1 MHGMTFWRV
10 GIILVIWVA
19 MAGCSLRQMA
29 ARAASP
35 LVQGQYQSL
44 NEEADTV
51 LAGQAIPANLK
62 MLEGMLKSDESNTA
76 VLHNLAEGFCGF
88 AFGFVEDEDS
98 KRAAGLYLR
107 GRNYALRSL
116 PAQPDGKELATLGLE
131 EYKAAL
137 QRMDDTNLPGLFWL
151 SQCWAGWL
159 LLNLDNP
166 EAFVD
171 IPRIEILLLRTL
183 ELGESYHYAGPH
195 LLLGGFYGGR
205 TRILGGNPE
214 KSRAHFERNLELTSS
229 KFLLTQLLFARTYAV
244 QAQDRKLFERM
255 LSDVLTSPADILPEQ
270 RLVNE
275 IAKIKAKKL
284 LESADDL
291 F

>member
-88 AFGFVEDEDS
+88 AFGFVEDEDP

-116 PAQPDGKELATLGLE
+116 PVQPDGKELATLGLE

-137 QRMDDTNLPGLFWL
+137 QRMDDANLPGLFWL

-171 IPRIEILLLRTL
+171 IPRIETLLLRTL

-195 LLLGGFYGGR
+195 LLLGSFYGGR

-214 KSRAHFERNLELTSS
+214 KSRAHFERNLELTGS

-255 LSDVLTSPADILPEQ
+255 LNDVLTSPADILPEQ